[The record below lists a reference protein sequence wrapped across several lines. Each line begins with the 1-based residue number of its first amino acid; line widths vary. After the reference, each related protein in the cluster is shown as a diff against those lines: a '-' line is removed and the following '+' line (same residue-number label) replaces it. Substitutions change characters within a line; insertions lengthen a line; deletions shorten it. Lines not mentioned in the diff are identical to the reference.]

1 MHTPT
6 VTVLGATGYTG
17 RLVAAEAVRQGLEV
31 RLAGRRRAALQ
42 ALADE
47 LDGRASVT
55 VADVDDPSSLRA
67 LAQGS
72 TLLVSTVG
80 PYVRLG
86 RPVVEAVLEVG
97 CHYLDVSGEVPFLAW
112 AHEQAERAAAA
123 GVTLLPGFGFDGVPG
138 DLLAGLAANHDPG
151 PGLGAPA
158 PVSSLGALAPVSGL
172 GALAPVHSAR
182 VAYRV
187 HAGRVSGGTA
197 RSVLDILAGGGAA
210 WTGGRLV
217 SEPVAARR
225 WRVAFPEPVGP
236 RGAVSFPAP
245 EVVTVGRTTGARQ
258 VRAYLVVPGSV
269 LAPAAARPVQA
280 LTRAAAGTPIWSV
293 VQRAVERLPE
303 GPDRQARARVRSAV
317 LVELNGPAGVRGAW
331 ARMGDPY
338 ETTARIVVGVA
349 RRVLDRGS
357 ALPGVLT
364 PTQAL
369 GGEAG
374 DLLDEVGATWTRW

>member
-55 VADVDDPSSLRA
+55 VADVDDPPSLRA
-67 LAQGS
+67 LAEGS

-151 PGLGAPA
+151 PGLGA
-158 PVSSLGALAPVSGL
+158 LAPVRG
-172 GALAPVHSAR
+172 AR

-197 RSVLDILAGGGAA
+197 RSVLGILAGGGAA
-210 WTGGRLV
+210 WMGGRLV

-258 VRAYLVVPGSV
+258 VRAYLAVPGSV
-269 LAPAAARPVQA
+269 LVPAVARPVQA
-280 LTRAAAGTPIWSV
+280 LTRAVAGTPIWPV
-293 VQRAVERLPE
+293 VQRAVDRLPE
-303 GPDRQARARVRSAV
+303 GPDRQARARVRSTV
-317 LVELNGPAGVRGAW
+317 LVELSGPAGVRGAW

-349 RRVLDRGS
+349 RRVLDRGP